1 MTTPDNPNRE
11 KPQGGSRSDPRA
23 PVGSDVFDAD
33 DSALETFTATAL
45 FESAGRRPATAP
57 PAQPTAPSAPK
68 PAAPAKPSLSTPAG
82 QSRAL
87 AETIVNS
94 FLDRLRVEAAKHG
107 DHLSTANIETLR
119 YEFERKADALQ
130 AVFQKSFEDYVH
142 ARERAFWDNAR
153 EFPFD
158 RQMVDTFAGLF
169 PSPGAGLG
177 ENALSRRMLPGFFV
191 ALTLM
196 ISAEMLED
204 FQRRAREQVDALK
217 AAKGEAFNWQDVE
230 ASPEIAEIVIEA
242 LVLIVLYFDPPE
254 KRRHWF
260 IAMVNDHLGPANV
273 DREGAGAEAWQMT
286 DSHFDAFVGALFT
299 PLHQALATESGR
311 FRITR
316 RFGAEVCANL
326 PVVLEKLPGG
336 GPAAR

>member
-1 MTTPDNPNRE
+1 MKTPDNPNGE
-11 KPQGGSRSDPRA
+11 KRQGGSRSDPRA
-23 PVGSDVFDAD
+23 PVGSDVFEAD
-33 DSALETFTATAL
+33 ESPLETFTATAL
-45 FESAGRRPATAP
+45 FESAGQQAATAP
-57 PAQPTAPSAPK
+57 QAQPSAASAPK
-68 PAAPAKPSLSTPAG
+68 PVAPVKESLSTPAG

-107 DHLSTANIETLR
+107 DHLSSANIEALR
-119 YEFERKADALQ
+119 HEFERKADALQ
-130 AVFQKSFEDYVH
+130 AVFQRSFEDYVH

-158 RQMVDTFAGLF
+158 RQLVATFAGLF
-169 PSPGAGLG
+169 PSPGSGLG
-177 ENALSRRMLPGFFV
+177 AVSLSRRMLPGFFI

-217 AAKGEAFNWQDVE
+217 AAKGEAFSWRDVE

-260 IAMVNDHLGPANV
+260 IALVNDHLGAANV
-273 DREGAGAEAWQMT
+273 DREGAGAQSWQMT

-299 PLHQALATESGR
+299 PLHQALAMESGR

-326 PVVLEKLPGG
+326 PMVLEKLPGG
-336 GPAAR
+336 GAAR